1 MVYDPPIKKYCFWK
15 FIGFFYSL
23 SHKLVKL
30 IFVTDSNALKKDKN
44 FTLRGDSN
52 PGHLLKHSQSIQD
65 SNFRVIDFI

>member
-1 MVYDPPIKKYCFWK
+1 MVAKGTVVYDPPIKKYFFWK

-52 PGHLLKHSQSIQD
+52 PGHLLKHSQSI
-65 SNFRVIDFI
+65 